1 MELSESQGLHL
12 SKDWFLNEKDHK
24 LVMKERAVQTGVNI
38 NIVCW
43 EQQLGILESSNKES
57 ELGSNERCH
66 SN

>member
-12 SKDWFLNEKDHK
+12 LKEWFLNEKDHK

-57 ELGSNERCH
+57 ELGSNESCR